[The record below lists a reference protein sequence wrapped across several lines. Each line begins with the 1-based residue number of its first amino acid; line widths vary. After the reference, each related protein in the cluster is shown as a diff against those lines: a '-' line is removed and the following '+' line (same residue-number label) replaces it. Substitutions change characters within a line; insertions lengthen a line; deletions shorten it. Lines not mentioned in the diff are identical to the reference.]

1 MNGSTVGDIMIRYQL
16 SGQCSSA
23 GLYTA
28 YGDQFMIGSCH
39 TISVV
44 TRTIRS
50 TGLPGFFR
58 QPRMKTMVSTT
69 TMIKAPT
76 CGMTCQWSNPVRNS
90 TGRGRPSTFGFATR
104 GSTSVRPTAANNPRK
119 PSHANSEIHRPQFGP
134 LRAVP
139 GDPACDSSG
148 EDSCV
153 VMSGFLT
160 ESVD

>member
-1 MNGSTVGDIMIRYQL
+1 MKGSTVGDIMIRGQD
-16 SGQCSSA
+16 SGQCNNA

-44 TRTIRS
+44 TKTIIS

-69 TMIKAPT
+69 TMISAPT
-76 CGMTCQWSNPVRNS
+76 CGITCQWSNPVRNP

-104 GSTSVRPTAANNPRK
+104 GSTSVRATAANSPRK
-119 PSHANSEIHRPQFGP
+119 PSHEKRAITRPQFGP
-134 LRAVP
+134 VFALGSTDVV
-139 GDPACDSSG
+139 SNS
-148 EDSCV
+148 SCV
-153 VMSGFLT
+153 VMSGFLP
-160 ESVD
+160 E